1 MGILEE
7 INEKLDRIMAHL
19 AQAASAPAVTTAATT
34 AAAAPAAAPA
44 ADPFGGLGAAP
55 AATTPPNITADMI
68 TALIQ
73 PHLDNAAVK
82 AALGEAMR
90 QHGIDALPNTPPEK
104 YAALYAS
111 FQSVIASHAG
121 GGTAAPTAAAANTS
135 II

>member
-1 MGILEE
+1 MSGILERIE
-7 INEKLDRIMAHL
+7 EKLDRVIAHL
-19 AQAASAPAVTTAATT
+19 AQAA
-34 AAAAPAAAPA
+34 PAAQVAPA
-44 ADPFGGLGAAP
+44 ADPFGGIGAAP

-121 GGTAAPTAAAANTS
+121 GGAPAAAAANTS

>member
-1 MGILEE
+1 
-7 INEKLDRIMAHL
+7 
-19 AQAASAPAVTTAATT
+19 
-34 AAAAPAAAPA
+34 
-44 ADPFGGLGAAP
+44 
-55 AATTPPNITADMI
+55 MI

-121 GGTAAPTAAAANTS
+121 GGAAAPAAAATNTS

>member
-1 MGILEE
+1 MSGILERIE
-7 INEKLDRIMAHL
+7 EKLDRVIAHL
-19 AQAASAPAVTTAATT
+19 AQAASAPAAANPAATAT
-34 AAAAPAAAPA
+34 AAPA

-121 GGTAAPTAAAANTS
+121 GGAAAPAAAAANTS